1 MTDIFQKRV
10 HPSAA
15 WSRDLFAEVVTVK
28 GPGTTL
34 YLSGIGAEAL
44 GARAGDI
51 QHPGD
56 VYAQTRLAYGKAAQ
70 VLAKHGASLADVV
83 KITAYLLDAR
93 MLPEYHRA
101 RREAFEGLPPPAH
114 TLLVI
119 AALAWPGMLVE
130 VDLTAVTGHGQDASR
145 MEPPGAAG

>member
-1 MTDIFQKRV
+1 MTDTFQKHF

-15 WSRDLFAEVVTVK
+15 WSRDLFAEVVKVS

-44 GARAGDI
+44 GEQAGDI
-51 QHPGD
+51 QCIGD
-56 VYAQTRLAYGKAAQ
+56 VYAQTQLAYKKAAQ
-70 VLAKHGASLADVV
+70 VLAKHGAELSDVV

-93 MLPEYHRA
+93 LLPEYHRA
-101 RREAFEGLPPPAH
+101 RKEAFQGKPAPAH

-119 AALAWPGMLVE
+119 SALAWPGMLVE
-130 VDLTAVTGHGQDASR
+130 VDLTAVLGRA
-145 MEPPGAAG
+145 

>member
-1 MTDIFQKRV
+1 MSDAFKKQV
-10 HPSAA
+10 HPSAP

-44 GARAGDI
+44 GEQAGDI
-51 QHPGD
+51 QHVGD
-56 VYAQTRLAYGKAAQ
+56 VYAQTRLAYQKAAQ

-83 KITAYLLDAR
+83 KITAYLLDPRAF
-93 MLPEYHRA
+93 PAYHQA
-101 RREAFEGLPPPAH
+101 RREAFQGIAPPAH

-119 AALAWPGMLVE
+119 SALAWPGMLVE
-130 VDLTAVTGHGQDASR
+130 VDLTAVVGR
-145 MEPPGAAG
+145 E

>member
-1 MTDIFQKRV
+1 MSDAFQKQI

-15 WSRDLFAEVVTVK
+15 WSRELFAETVTVK

-44 GARAGDI
+44 GDQAGDI
-51 QHPGD
+51 QHVGD
-56 VYAQTRLAYGKAAQ
+56 VYAQTRLAYEKAAR

-83 KITAYLLDAR
+83 KITAYLLDPRSFPA
-93 MLPEYHRA
+93 YHQA
-101 RREAFEGLPPPAH
+101 RREAFQGLPPPAH

-119 AALAWPGMLVE
+119 SALAWPGMLVE
-130 VDLTAVTGHGQDASR
+130 VDLTAVLSAN
-145 MEPPGAAG
+145 

>member
-1 MTDIFQKRV
+1 MAENFQKQV

-15 WSRDLFAEVVTVK
+15 WSRDLFAEVVTVN

-44 GARAGDI
+44 GDRAGDI
-51 QHPGD
+51 QHIGD
-56 VYAQTRLAYGKAAQ
+56 VYLQTRLAYEKAAQ
-70 VLAKHGASLADVV
+70 VLAKHGGSLADVV

-93 MLPEYHRA
+93 SFPDYHRA
-101 RREAFEGLPPPAH
+101 RREAFQGLLPPAH

-119 AALAWPGMLVE
+119 SALAWPGMLVE
-130 VDLTAVTGHGQDASR
+130 VDLTAVTGATQR
-145 MEPPGAAG
+145 